1 MKKRHAAKKAG
12 ENLAWW
18 QLSLIG
24 IGCTIGTGFFLGS
37 SIGIRMTGPSIVFGF
52 MIAALATYIVYD
64 ALAAMTVD
72 HPEKGS
78 FRTYAK
84 KAFGRW
90 AGFSSGWVYW
100 SSETLITGSQITALS
115 LFAKFW
121 FPDLP
126 LWVFSV
132 FFGVL
137 GLVVLLTGVNGFE
150 RIENVFAV
158 AKFAAIVMFIVI
170 AAAALLG
177 MIDGGGGRP
186 GLPES
191 MEGFFPKGL
200 KGFSAALIFSFY
212 AFGGIEVL
220 GLMAGKLKNKKDAP
234 KAGSVMLLVL
244 LVIYVLS
251 IGLALLLVSW
261 KTFKADE
268 SPFIIVLDGF
278 KIPFM
283 SDVFNGVFIIAGFST
298 LAAALFAVTTILV
311 TLSDDGDAPKVF
323 SRKTKNEIPIFAIG
337 LTAGGLAAA
346 SLVSLLL
353 PEKVYEYVTTAA
365 SLMILYNWAAILMS
379 VQRVIDLKIWGHI
392 KRILGFL
399 LIAAAIGG
407 SLFDQVSRIGFY
419 ISMGFLFTII
429 MVTVVTMR
437 IRKGEEGGV

>member
-1 MKKRHAAKKAG
+1 MEKKSTGKKAG

-37 SIGIRMTGPSIVFGF
+37 SIGIRMTGPSIVFSF
-52 MIAALATYIVYD
+52 MLAALATYIVYD

-84 KAFGRW
+84 KAYGRW

-126 LWVFSV
+126 LWVFSI

-150 RIENVFAV
+150 RLENVLAV

-170 AAAALLG
+170 AGAALLG
-177 MIDGGGGRP
+177 FIDGGGDRP
-186 GLPES
+186 GIPGSIVEYFPN
-191 MEGFFPKGL
+191 GF
-200 KGFSAALIFSFY
+200 KGFSTALIFSFY

-220 GLMAGKLKNKKDAP
+220 GLMASKLKNKEDAP
-234 KAGSVMLLVL
+234 KAGSLMLLVL
-244 LVIYVLS
+244 MVIYVLS
-251 IGLALLLVSW
+251 IGLALMLVSW
-261 KTFKADE
+261 KTFKTDE
-268 SPFIIVLDGF
+268 SPFVIVLEGF
-278 KIPFM
+278 KIPYM

-311 TLSDDGDAPKVF
+311 TLSEDGDAPKLF
-323 SRKTKNEIPIFAIG
+323 SKKTKKEIPLFAIG

-346 SLVSLLL
+346 SIVSLLL

-379 VQRVIDLKIWGHI
+379 VQKVIDLKSWGHI
-392 KRILGFL
+392 KRIFGFL
-399 LIAAAIGG
+399 LIAFAIGG
-407 SLFDQVSRIGFY
+407 SMFDKVSRIGFF
-419 ISMGFLFTII
+419 ISIGFLFTII
-429 MVTVVTMR
+429 LVTYIMTR
-437 IRKGEEGGV
+437 IWKRAEKA